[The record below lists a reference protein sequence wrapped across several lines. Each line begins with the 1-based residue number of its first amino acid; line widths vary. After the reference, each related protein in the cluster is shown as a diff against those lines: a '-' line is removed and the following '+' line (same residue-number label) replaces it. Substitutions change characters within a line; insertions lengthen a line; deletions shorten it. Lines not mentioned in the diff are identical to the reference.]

1 MPKST
6 LDDIFER
13 LHLLETELEAEID
26 RVLLE
31 KRQLFRYTLA
41 RGKIHFER
49 GMKALHLEHRTD
61 LWTYLRTARIGHVL
75 TAPFIYSIFS
85 PLCC

>member
-6 LDDIFER
+6 VDDILER

-26 RVLLE
+26 RILHE

-41 RGKIHFER
+41 RGKIQF
-49 GMKALHLEHRTD
+49 AL
-61 LWTYLRTARIGHVL
+61 YK
-75 TAPFIYSIFS
+75 
-85 PLCC
+85 